1 MKKSVIAHVLHI
13 FNTTFDDKR
22 YFITFSNFE
31 NGNTFMQIGK
41 KFSGYEVILVA
52 SEKMIFKV
60 RFIDDIFPA
69 NPYSLKHLTTFIQEV
84 DKYLKGE

>member
-31 NGNTFMQIGK
+31 NRNTFMQIGE
-41 KFSGYEVILVA
+41 KFSGFKVMLEA
-52 SEKMIFKV
+52 SEDIIFRV
-60 RFIDDIFPA
+60 RFLDDQFPA
-69 NPYSLKHLTTFIQEV
+69 NYHYLKLLATFIEETE
-84 DKYLKGE
+84 KYLKGE